1 MLFTQIAYEH
11 GKIHTIKHP
20 LDCRNATVTRPTTS
34 LSETVSDVL
43 AGNHLPSDL
52 VLIGYWIYD
61 CLYLQ
66 LKHILTGKFVHMS
79 TTQTSQIDKNY
90 MKVRANSRPSLN

>member
-11 GKIHTIKHP
+11 GKIHPIKHP

-34 LSETVSDVL
+34 LSETMSDVL

-52 VLIGYWIYD
+52 VLIGYWTYN
-61 CLYLQ
+61 C
-66 LKHILTGKFVHMS
+66 FVF
-79 TTQTSQIDKNY
+79 TAEAYIDGQVCTHEYHADK
-90 MKVRANSRPSLN
+90 PD